1 MTIDIITILSVYR
14 YDILKLKFILRI
26 STENA
31 VMRGPEEYRDY
42 SEIWWPHN
50 QKLPSFHVMQYFN
63 IIF

>member
-50 QKLPSFHVMQYFN
+50 
-63 IIF
+63 